1 MVKQSISN
9 KAVITNTLVDK
20 MVKPNKSPRKGKEA
34 RINYNVLWDT
44 KCTGLFVRMSP
55 SGGKSWYY
63 YYTYL
68 PTSTTYNYFIGKYPA
83 IKTEAARREG
93 TKLAGDVASGGN
105 PHKDRRADIKSG
117 TVAEY
122 SEQYIKTLP
131 AKKSRDREIKMH
143 RLYIQPSIGKLKLK
157 NVDPVDIETM
167 KVKYEATPAQSNHI
181 KVYTHKFFA
190 WCVANS
196 RRTGVISNP
205 AAGIKQY
212 KMEPR
217 QFVMSDVVRAKMSKV
232 LKEEVELYP
241 VECYFLALLVSTGCR
256 TVELFSRPWNDVD
269 FESAQIFNIPTKTG
283 RKTITLSKVS
293 IELLVN
299 LAKHTSDT
307 NWLFPSPVDEKNHRK
322 NFRAFWYRVRDKIG
336 LSKTV
341 QMRDMRHHFVTDKIN
356 NEIDVAT
363 VSALVNHGN
372 IATTVKHYAQVLQ
385 ATKLKALKDTS
396 KRDKLL

>member
-122 SEQYIKTLP
+122 SS
-131 AKKSRDREIKMH
+131 A
-143 RLYIQPSIGKLKLK
+143 LYS
-157 NVDPVDIETM
+157 
-167 KVKYEATPAQSNHI
+167 
-181 KVYTHKFFA
+181 
-190 WCVANS
+190 
-196 RRTGVISNP
+196 
-205 AAGIKQY
+205 
-212 KMEPR
+212 
-217 QFVMSDVVRAKMSKV
+217 
-232 LKEEVELYP
+232 
-241 VECYFLALLVSTGCR
+241 
-256 TVELFSRPWNDVD
+256 
-269 FESAQIFNIPTKTG
+269 
-283 RKTITLSKVS
+283 
-293 IELLVN
+293 
-299 LAKHTSDT
+299 AKH
-307 NWLFPSPVDEKNHRK
+307 R
-322 NFRAFWYRVRDKIG
+322 
-336 LSKTV
+336 
-341 QMRDMRHHFVTDKIN
+341 
-356 NEIDVAT
+356 
-363 VSALVNHGN
+363 
-372 IATTVKHYAQVLQ
+372 
-385 ATKLKALKDTS
+385 
-396 KRDKLL
+396 